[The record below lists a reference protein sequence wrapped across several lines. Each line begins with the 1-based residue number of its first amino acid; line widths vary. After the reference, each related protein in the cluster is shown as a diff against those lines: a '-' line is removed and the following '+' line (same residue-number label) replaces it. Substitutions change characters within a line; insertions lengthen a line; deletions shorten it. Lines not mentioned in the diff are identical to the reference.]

1 MRCAS
6 CQSDCVPD
14 AQGLCPACSRA
25 QAETPACPACGFDN
39 PDGFRFCGQ
48 CGKPLTTR
56 GISSDTPEDAVR
68 TDVRPVV
75 SADVPVVTQ
84 IDAERRQLT
93 ILFCDLVGSTR
104 LSHHMDAEDYHA
116 LLMAY
121 RSTCLQSI
129 EHYGGSE
136 VRHIGDGTQAYFG
149 YPRAQEDAAERAV
162 LTALAMIDGVGRL
175 GQSTRWRDSGLAVRI
190 GIGSGTVITDRQSNP
205 DGAGMNLTEALG
217 ETPNLAARIQN
228 VAPVNSVV
236 IGPLTRQLLGN
247 LFTLTD
253 RGEHNFKGIDHPVR
267 VWQVMGAAAMDRFE
281 ATRSSSAALVNRAE
295 ELPRLLD
302 CWDDAK
308 RGHGRVVVLSGEG
321 GIGKSRIA
329 RALRDRIAHEEPLS
343 SLFLHCSPIYDNTAL
358 YPIVALIQERAG
370 LNDTDSPGTKRTKLG
385 RLFARS
391 DASTRQLLPLL
402 IALLDIQEDPEQVAR
417 LDWRELREQLNQSL
431 IRHVQELSRRQSL
444 LIVFE
449 DLQWIDPSTRELLE
463 RTVESIGECRVMILA
478 ICRPEVLLPWFKR
491 NHVTVLPLERFKP
504 DHTQALASRIA
515 DDRQLPA
522 EVITQIIETTGGVP
536 LFVEEVVKTLLTS
549 GQLRIEGNTCVLDG
563 PLLLPA
569 IPPTLADSLMARLD
583 QLGSNRRFAQLGAV
597 IGRDFTLELLASVAA
612 EPENTVADSL
622 ESLVGAGILG
632 RHGTG
637 AQTVFAFSHALMREA
652 ALSSMLRSQR
662 QRMHAAVAESLE
674 TRFPSVGQ
682 SNPELLAHHHD
693 EADNVDQA
701 IDYWLLAGQR
711 SSRRSETLEAISHL
725 RSGLALIPR
734 DDQGESTLARH
745 LQLLIALGPALITH
759 IGPGADEVR
768 ESYRQALLL
777 CERLPESAAH
787 FAAFWGSWRIAR
799 NFVDK
804 RATAH
809 TLLALATRLNEP
821 GLILEAHHALWAT
834 RFVLGE
840 QALSLEHVE
849 QGLALYRDGDYHD
862 HAATYGGHDAQVC
875 GEGEAALVL
884 WLTGHPHRAC
894 RRIEIA
900 LSLANRL
907 EHVGSQAHAADYAL
921 MFHFYRRDV
930 LSVQRHANEQLELA
944 NRHHLGDYEAR
955 AHVFL
960 GWALALQGERTSGL
974 LALRKGMLAQQSSG
988 TTEDFP
994 IFFSMQAEI
1003 LLHEGRPAEAWAVL
1017 TEASDYAAEQQVKL
1031 WDAEILRLQA
1041 IASLMSN
1048 TPPVPDQQVTDLLS
1062 TALQIARTQ
1071 EACMLEYKVIET
1083 TLALPDTAK
1092 GGQINTSAYKP
1103 FDLATLDDS
1112 MQDVLTGE
1120 VLADLQDHRMQS
1132 ALERLGPP
1140 AGQFSPVT

>member
-1 MRCAS
+1 MRCAL
-6 CQSDCVPD
+6 CQTNCVPD
-14 AQGLCPACSRA
+14 AQGLCPACRKPQIDA
-25 QAETPACPACGFDN
+25 PACRSCGFDN
-39 PDGFRFCGQ
+39 PPGFRFCGQ
-48 CGKPLTTR
+48 CGVSLATSDA
-56 GISSDTPEDAVR
+56 ISNPA
-68 TDVRPVV
+68 P
-75 SADVPVVTQ
+75 

-104 LSHHMDAEDYHA
+104 LSNRMDPEDYHA

-121 RSTCLQSI
+121 RTTGMQSI

-162 LTALAMIDGVGRL
+162 LTALAMINGVTRL
-175 GQSTRWRDSGLAVRI
+175 GMSSRWNDAGLAVRI

-236 IGPLTRQLLGN
+236 IDPLTRQLLGN
-247 LFTLTD
+247 LFTLID
-253 RGEHNFKGIDHPVR
+253 RGEQTFKGIDKQVH
-267 VWQVMGAAAMDRFE
+267 VWQVEGVAALDRFE
-281 ATRSSSAALVNRAE
+281 ATRSSTAVLVNRVE
-295 ELPRLLD
+295 EMPKLLH
-302 CWDDAK
+302 CWDEAQ
-308 RGHGRVVVLSGEG
+308 RGQGRVVVLSGEG

-329 RALRDRIAHEEPLS
+329 RALHDRIAEKERPATLY
-343 SLFLHCSPIYDNTAL
+343 LQCSPIYDNTAL
-358 YPIVALIQERAG
+358 YPIVALIQERAR
-370 LNDTDSPGTKRTKLG
+370 LHDTDSPLAKRDKVG
-385 RLFARS
+385 RLLARS
-391 DASTRQLLPLL
+391 GTSTTRLLPLL
-402 IALLDIQEDPEQVAR
+402 TALLDIQDDPEQVAR

-431 IRHVQELSRRQSL
+431 IEHVQRLSTRRTL

-449 DLQWIDPSTRELLE
+449 DLQWVDPSTLELLE
-463 RTVESIGECRVMILA
+463 RIVDAIREHRVMILA
-478 ICRPEVLLPWFKR
+478 VCRPEVLLPWFKR
-491 NHVTVLPLERFKP
+491 SHVTIMPLGRFRP
-504 DHTQALASRIA
+504 DHTEALASRVA
-515 DDRQLPA
+515 EGRRLPP
-522 EVITQIIETTGGVP
+522 EVIAQIIETTAGVP
-536 LFVEEVVKTLLTS
+536 LFVEEIVKTLLAS
-549 GQLRIEGNTCVLDG
+549 GQLKIEGDTCVLDG
-563 PLLLPA
+563 PLPLLA

-597 IGRDFTLELLASVAA
+597 IGRDFTLELLATVAA
-612 EPENTVADSL
+612 EPEDIVEASL
-622 ESLVGAGILG
+622 ESLVTAGILG

-652 ALSSMLRSQR
+652 TLSSMLRNQR
-662 QRMHAAVAESLE
+662 QRMHAAVAQSLE

-682 SNPELLAHHHD
+682 SNPELLAHHHG
-693 EADNVDQA
+693 EAAQADQA

-711 SSRRSETLEAISHL
+711 SSRRSETLEAINHL
-725 RSGLALIPR
+725 RSGLALIPS
-734 DDQGESTLARH
+734 DDQSESTLIRR

-768 ESYRQALLL
+768 ECYRQALSL

-787 FAAFWGSWRIAR
+787 FAAHWGWWRIAR

-804 RATAH
+804 RTTAY
-809 TLLALATRLNEP
+809 TLLTLAQHLNDP

-884 WLTGHPHRAC
+884 WLTGHPRRATQ
-894 RRIEIA
+894 RMETA
-900 LSLANRL
+900 LSLADRL
-907 EHVGSQAHAADYAL
+907 EHVGSQAHAVDYAL
-921 MFHFYRRDV
+921 MLDFYRRDV
-930 LSVQRHANEQLELA
+930 TSVRRHANEQLALA
-944 NRHHLGDYEAR
+944 ARHHLGDYEAR

-960 GWALALQGERTSGL
+960 GWALALQGEYDSGL
-974 LALRKGMLAQQSSG
+974 LALRKGMQAQQSSG

-1003 LLHEGRPAEAWAVL
+1003 HLHEGRPAEAKAVL
-1017 TEASDYAAEQQVKL
+1017 IEASDYAAEQQVKL

-1041 IASLMSN
+1041 IASVMS
-1048 TPPVPDQQVTDLLS
+1048 TPQQAPGMQAIEDLC
-1062 TALQIARTQ
+1062 TALRIARNQ
-1071 EACMLEYKVIET
+1071 DACMLEYKVIET
-1083 TLALPDTAK
+1083 TLALFGTAAS
-1092 GGQINTSAYKP
+1092 GRADGSTREP
-1103 FDLATLDDS
+1103 FDLAILDRS
-1112 MQDVLTGE
+1112 MSDALTGE
-1120 VLADLQDHRMQS
+1120 
-1132 ALERLGPP
+1132 
-1140 AGQFSPVT
+1140 SPVDLSNDRSRSAIDRLRRLANEALLPT